1 MAEPPAAS
9 LAPTSAATSNEPS
22 RASTPAN
29 APVEKAPDDGS
40 KLKTFLGV
48 LRRFVFLM
56 ALAVLAEHASEHT
69 WADWVAPGLSACL
82 ISLLCDSPFRL
93 NS

>member
-1 MAEPPAAS
+1 MAESAATS

-22 RASTPAN
+22 RASTPAD

-48 LRRFVFLM
+48 LRRYV
-56 ALAVLAEHASEHT
+56 VLR
-69 WADWVAPGLSACL
+69 APYIVKKGGDNGLTGL
-82 ISLLCDSPFRL
+82 E
-93 NS
+93 